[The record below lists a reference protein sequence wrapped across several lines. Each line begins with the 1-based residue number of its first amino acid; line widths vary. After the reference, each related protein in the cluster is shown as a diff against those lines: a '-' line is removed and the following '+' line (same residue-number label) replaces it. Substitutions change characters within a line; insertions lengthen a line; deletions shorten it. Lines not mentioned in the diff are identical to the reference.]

1 MTNTSFTCDDFDA
14 ALSPLLEGDL
24 DADARRVAEAHAA
37 ECRRCASLLSD
48 LAEIRADASRLP
60 LLRPSRD
67 LWDGI
72 SARIEAPAID
82 IRERASV
89 RAWQRPSRLAAAAVL
104 LVAGTATAT
113 WSIAR
118 RGAGDQPVVAQAP
131 TTLTDGATATL
142 AVRLGAAYDP
152 EIADLRAIIASRAD
166 ALDPATIRVVDENL
180 RIIDEAIG
188 RLRTALVDAPE
199 NAYLARQLARAYDTK
214 LETLR
219 RVVSMT
225 AE

>member
-24 DADARRVAEAHAA
+24 EADAQGAAESHAA
-37 ECRRCASLLSD
+37 ECRRCGSV
-48 LAEIRADASRLP
+48 LADVGDVRADAARLP

-72 SARIEAPAID
+72 SARIEAPTID
-82 IRERASV
+82 V
-89 RAWQRPSRLAAAAVL
+89 RARSRVREWQRPSRLAAAAVL
-104 LVAGTATAT
+104 LIAATAT
-113 WSIAR
+113 TTWNIAR
-118 RGAGDQPVVAQAP
+118 PGAGEGPAA
-131 TTLTDGATATL
+131 TETAAGGADAAL
-142 AVRLGAAYDP
+142 SVRLSAAYDP
-152 EIADLRAIIASRAD
+152 EIAELRAILAARPT
-166 ALDPATIRVVDENL
+166 ALDAATMQVVDENI

-188 RLRTALVDAPE
+188 RLRVALVDSPE